1 MAINIPSPHA
11 APVPET
17 STETAAEKLR
27 RIGSGEGA
35 PPTFAEK
42 LRAAGYQEPVLPASQ
57 PPVVAEPAIDPVA
70 LVSREGFRAGVIC
83 SAIGG
88 ALIIGLYVGAGPLI
102 TGCVA
107 SGCAGFVCGMLAT
120 ADWK

>member
-1 MAINIPSPHA
+1 MNPSIL
-11 APVPET
+11 EQ
-17 STETAAEKLR
+17 KLR
-27 RIGSGEGA
+27 D
-35 PPTFAEK
+35 
-42 LRAAGYQEPVLPASQ
+42 AGYQEPVLPASQ
-57 PPVVAEPAIDPVA
+57 PVIAEPVTAEPVIDPVA

-107 SGCAGFVCGMLAT
+107 SGCVGFVCGMLAT